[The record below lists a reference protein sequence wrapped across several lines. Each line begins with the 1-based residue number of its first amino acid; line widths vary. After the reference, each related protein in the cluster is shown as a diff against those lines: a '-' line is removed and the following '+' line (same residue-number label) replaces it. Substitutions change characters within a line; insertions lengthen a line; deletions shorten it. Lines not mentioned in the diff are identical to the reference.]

1 MPGLFY
7 HFLCLMRTWGLDLT
21 APPMFGIYP
30 TTLSTA
36 LLTETAPQL
45 VAALSLYLLS
55 YEFVY
60 YWCGPPSTAERHPM
74 PAPRSAPS
82 PHPRRTLATALSA
95 PSLHPLCRWH
105 RAMHEVP
112 LLYKWVHKHHHQQTY
127 PDRAAL
133 DTFNTGCIES
143 QVRRLPPPS
152 SLLRPPS
159 SVQLAV
165 TAQPDPDPH
174 LTQP

>member
-7 HFLCLMRTWGLDLT
+7 HFLCLMRSWGLDLA
-21 APPMFGIYP
+21 APPMLGIYP

-82 PHPRRTLATALSA
+82 PHPRRTLAAPSPRSLCTLAA
-95 PSLHPLCRWH
+95 PSLQVAPGDARG
-105 RAMHEVP
+105 P
-112 LLYKWVHKHHHQQTY
+112 S
-127 PDRAAL
+127 AL
-133 DTFNTGCIES
+133 
-143 QVRRLPPPS
+143 QVGPQAPPPAD
-152 SLLRPPS
+152 LP
-159 SVQLAV
+159 
-165 TAQPDPDPH
+165 
-174 LTQP
+174 

>member
-7 HFLCLMRTWGLDLT
+7 HFLCLMRSWGLDLA
-21 APPMFGIYP
+21 APPMLGIYP

-74 PAPRSAPS
+74 PAPRSAPAL
-82 PHPRRTLATALSA
+82 HPRRTLAAL
-95 PSLHPLCRWH
+95 SLHPRCTLSAGGTGRCTRSLCSTSGSTSTTTSRPTLT
-105 RAMHEVP
+105 A
-112 LLYKWVHKHHHQQTY
+112 
-127 PDRAAL
+127 
-133 DTFNTGCIES
+133 
-143 QVRRLPPPS
+143 PPS
-152 SLLRPPS
+152 TPS
-159 SVQLAV
+159 TRDASSRR
-165 TAQPDPDPH
+165 
-174 LTQP
+174 